1 MKNLNSSG
9 SVLRTIGKIIL
20 AVLSCLLFLSI
31 VFWTITYFFGGLSYM
46 YHSQAVV
53 TDLYIACA
61 VVVAALIMMI
71 LIIVSAFKSKSFLRI
86 ICVVLLII
94 SILAFALGS
103 FVGMASIM
111 ILGYNGCSYTEDIA
125 NYGKYDVYAER
136 FMPNFFPES
145 INDDMNVVK
154 FVYYDKY
161 ADTEQID
168 LFLEVQFDSKE
179 KLDEHLAIAKSK
191 MKTENVY
198 EYQNPYNSSFTDI
211 ILCSSSN
218 ETLET
223 YHHIEFYDKG
233 YRSVDM
239 NYSTVSYSY
248 DELTIIYSYTQ
259 LTRGDITYG
268 NNPDDGEYYPAYLK
282 RFGVEFDVKNSVT
295 SEDIVNSVI
304 NRGK

>member
-31 VFWTITYFFGGLSYM
+31 VFWTLTYYLGGLSHM

-53 TDLYIACA
+53 TDLYTACA
-61 VVVAALIMMI
+61 VLVAALVIMI
-71 LIIVSAFKSKSFLRI
+71 LIVVCAFKSKSFLRI
-86 ICVVLLII
+86 ICVILLVV
-94 SILAFALGS
+94 SIPAFTFCS
-103 FVGMASIM
+103 FVGMAGVVIM
-111 ILGYNGCSYTEDIA
+111 GGNGCSYTEDIA
-125 NYGKYDVYAER
+125 NYGKYDIYAEKLL
-136 FMPNFFPES
+136 PNFFPES
-145 INDDMNVVK
+145 ITDDMTVVG
-154 FVYYDKY
+154 FAFFDKY
-161 ADTEQID
+161 VDLEQVD
-168 LFLEVQFDSKE
+168 LFLEVKFDSKE

-191 MKTENVY
+191 MNTENIY

-248 DELTIIYSYTQ
+248 DELTIIYSFTQ

-295 SEDIVNSVI
+295 SEDIVNGVI